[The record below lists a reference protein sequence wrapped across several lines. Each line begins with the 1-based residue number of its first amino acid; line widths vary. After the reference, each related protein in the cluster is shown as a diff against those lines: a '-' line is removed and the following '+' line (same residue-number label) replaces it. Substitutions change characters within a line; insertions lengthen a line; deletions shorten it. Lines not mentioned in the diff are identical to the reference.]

1 MISIKFSR
9 SFGNTNGILTKGGEK
24 MGRTKPANKNAMQ
37 NNNEKKKN
45 LENSGSYAEREVAKL
60 SSSNK

>member
-1 MISIKFSR
+1 
-9 SFGNTNGILTKGGEK
+9 

-45 LENSGSYAEREVAKL
+45 LDISASYAEREAAKL
-60 SSSNK
+60 SSSKK

>member
-1 MISIKFSR
+1 
-9 SFGNTNGILTKGGEK
+9 